1 MFGKLG
7 LVVLIVL
14 FGVCMFV
21 AGAMAPVG
29 WRSSIASFGGSA
41 LRTHPDAPINAALAA
56 SSKPAPA
63 ASTPADAPA
72 PASTMTVKLDSLL
85 VSAAVQP
92 PAPAKGQP
100 AYALQL
106 GQFAR
111 SADADAA
118 MRRGA
123 GAAPDLPLARIATV
137 AADNT
142 PWTVVAIG
150 RYVSPAMAQRDA
162 ARLCAALGLRDL
174 PVIRLPEAV
183 PPEASP
189 SAKPGA

>member
-14 FGVCMFV
+14 FGACMFV
-21 AGAMAPVG
+21 AGAMAPDG
-29 WRSSIASFGGSA
+29 WRASIGGFGGPA
-41 LRTHPDAPINAALAA
+41 LRAHHDIPIAAALA
-56 SSKPAPA
+56 SSGKPAPT
-63 ASTPADAPA
+63 ASAPADAPA
-72 PASTMTVKLDSLL
+72 PASTTTVKLDSLL
-85 VSAAVQP
+85 VSATVRP

-100 AYALQL
+100 AFALQL

-118 MRRGA
+118 VQRGA

-137 AADNT
+137 DAGGT

-174 PVIRLPEAV
+174 PVIRLPEA
-183 PPEASP
+183 SP